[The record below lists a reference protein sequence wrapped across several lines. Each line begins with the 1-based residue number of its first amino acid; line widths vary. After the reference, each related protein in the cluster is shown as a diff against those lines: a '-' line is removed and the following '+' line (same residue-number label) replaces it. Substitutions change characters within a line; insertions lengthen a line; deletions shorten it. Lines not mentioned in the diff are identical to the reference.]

1 VPPHLSALGPLRVIA
16 TGFRLAIEALT
27 PLECPAEFHDFP
39 YGSCRS
45 ASLLLGVFLRERG
58 SEVMVVSAGRSGRH
72 WGTHAW
78 LEVGT
83 TVIDITS
90 DQFSSQNARV
100 VVATGSAWHQTW
112 ARDAERIPSLS
123 DLDAILNAELLSAYL
138 GLRSS
143 MDPCAIPPPTGAAAG
158 FE

>member
-1 VPPHLSALGPLRVIA
+1 LPIASNLEPLRVIA
-16 TGFRLAIEALT
+16 TAFRRAIEALT
-27 PLECPAEFHDFP
+27 PLERPGSFLDFP

-58 SEVMVVSAGRSGRH
+58 SQVMVISAGRSGRH

-90 DQFSSQNARV
+90 DQFSCHNARV
-100 VVATGSAWHQTW
+100 IVSTGSLWHDTW
-112 ARDAERIPSLS
+112 ARDTERIPDLA
-123 DLDAILNAELLSAYL
+123 DLDVVAHADLLLAYV
-138 GLRSS
+138 GLRGS
-143 MDPCAIPPPTGAAAG
+143 MAPGGSLA
-158 FE
+158 